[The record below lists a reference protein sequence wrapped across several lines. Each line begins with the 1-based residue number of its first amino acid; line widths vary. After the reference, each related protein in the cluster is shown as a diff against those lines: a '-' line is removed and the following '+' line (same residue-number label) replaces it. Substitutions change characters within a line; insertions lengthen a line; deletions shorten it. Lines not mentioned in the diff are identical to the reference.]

1 MAEVRRKRG
10 ETFEAFLRRFNRK
23 LFESGK
29 LIQYKKVAY
38 HQRQK
43 SRNLQKQS
51 ALVKKSKSEKR
62 EYLKKI
68 GRLPEEDTKYRRRR

>member
-1 MAEVRRKRG
+1 MAEVKRKKG
-10 ETFEAFLRRFNRK
+10 ESFESFLRRFNRK

-29 LIQYKKVAY
+29 LIQFKKVAY
-38 HQRQK
+38 HQNKK

-51 ALVKKSKSEKR
+51 ALVKMSKREKR
-62 EYLKKI
+62 EYLQKI

>member
-1 MAEVRRKRG
+1 MAEVKRKRG
-10 ETFEAFLRRFNRK
+10 ESFESFLRRFSRK

-38 HQRQK
+38 HSRQK

-51 ALVKKSKSEKR
+51 ALIRNKIRIKR
-62 EYLKKI
+62 DYLKKI
-68 GRLPEEDTKYRRRR
+68 GRLPEEENTYRRRR